1 MKCKVSS
8 QRRLP
13 LLFSSWLFFSRPAL
27 ALWWVFVIS
36 HCDVVVQ
43 EPAERVG
50 TAGAGRAVGA
60 VTHPALT
67 WACPRSPSSLRR
79 TGAVSLPSDD
89 ACVCVPVRKLLPGGQ
104 GLGRGIWRG
113 TFLSRTHRVAP
124 GDQAGARSPPRRG
137 DERPDF
143 PQCPAHS
150 PSLSHK

>member
-1 MKCKVSS
+1 MKRKVSS
-8 QRRLP
+8 RRRLP
-13 LLFSSWLFFSRPAL
+13 LLSSSWLFFSRPAL

-67 WACPRSPSSLRR
+67 WACPRSPSSLHH
-79 TGAVSLPSDD
+79 TGAVSLPSDS

-104 GLGRGIWRG
+104 GPW
-113 TFLSRTHRVAP
+113 P
-124 GDQAGARSPPRRG
+124 GYLAWN
-137 DERPDF
+137 F
-143 PQCPAHS
+143 PQPHPQS
-150 PSLSHK
+150 GTWRPSWGPVPTQEGR